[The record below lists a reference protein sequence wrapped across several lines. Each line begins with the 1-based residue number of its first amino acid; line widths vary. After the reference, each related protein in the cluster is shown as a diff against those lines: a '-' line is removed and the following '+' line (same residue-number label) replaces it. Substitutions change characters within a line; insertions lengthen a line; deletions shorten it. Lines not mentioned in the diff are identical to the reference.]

1 MHNFN
6 RVMLKFLENGNK
18 KNGGKGLNFI
28 KNILKFPL
36 IIISY
41 FIIIFTKVKRSL
53 YSKNFILKANNP
65 GIFTISV
72 GNVNMGGSGKT
83 PLSYSIASY
92 LYNYGLKPCIVSRG
106 YGAKLKKKSISQA
119 GSGSLVINYC
129 YPTKHCF

>member
-106 YGAKLKKKSISQA
+106 YGAKLKKN
-119 GSGSLVINYC
+119 LYRRL
-129 YPTKHCF
+129 